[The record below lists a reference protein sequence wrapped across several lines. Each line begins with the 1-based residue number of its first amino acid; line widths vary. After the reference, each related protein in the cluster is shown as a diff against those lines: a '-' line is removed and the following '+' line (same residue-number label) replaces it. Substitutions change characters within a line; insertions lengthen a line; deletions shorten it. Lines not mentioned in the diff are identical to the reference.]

1 MPTCAERGRGV
12 LIICGLLL
20 AGAIASAVCESA
32 NAASGGQMKLPSAS
46 GTIVNSAG
54 MPVARKPSGLTLSI
68 DTTWV
73 AANGY
78 RPVRITIAP
87 PAAAPLAANRT
98 LEIRLTPHGYS
109 GNYFGNG
116 EALQVRQEVE
126 VSAGSSGA
134 TFTVSVPQE
143 QLWEGLALDVFE
155 EGTRIDELSSQ
166 GVFINPEA
174 SVLGGSSPAVN
185 PGERPTLLLLGIPSA
200 DAVSQVIRGALSG
213 DHSLYVELQED
224 RTSQGAP
231 AGNTAINPR
240 LTSLTELPDR
250 WVNYEGIDLT
260 VLSWDELKRLVTDHP
275 MQWRAIR
282 KQITAGGTLIV
293 YDVGANWG
301 RLPEVEK
308 LVDLPS
314 ASAEHAAATALDPV
328 ARGWNKPDL
337 TIRSQP
343 LEDDSLLDQTGTSRI
358 IPGKASGG
366 SVNFIWHALSRGQV
380 VAAVDEHFPADATLN
395 WWPWLL
401 NSLGQSRW
409 QWRERH
415 GLVLDP
421 DALEANQ
428 SNFWDFLIP
437 GVGLTP
443 VLGFQIL
450 ISLFAILIGP
460 VNYWLLRRW
469 GRLNLLLITV
479 PVSALLF
486 TATLLGYAFIH
497 DGLGV
502 RCRVRSFT
510 ELDQRRGEAVCWSR
524 LSYYAGLS
532 PSRGMTFSGDVAVF
546 PLRLPTEDSQRGRG
560 RADGPERELEWI
572 AADTPDGLPDQHLS
586 SHWLPARVPTQFVTV
601 RARPTPAR
609 LKMTGPAGGPP
620 KVENRLG
627 TRIVSLV
634 LTDDSGHY
642 FKTAELGDGQTA
654 KATAVATSD
663 ALEMVRRVLRD
674 NVLQPPAGSTPD
686 WFANSG
692 MNHRY
697 RNGPTPSVQPGDS
710 VLERS
715 LREAGE
721 PLAPR
726 RFVAIVEHSP
736 EVELGLDSASEEAS
750 LHVVC
755 GDW

>member
-1 MPTCAERGRGV
+1 MPTCAKRGCGV
-12 LIICGLLL
+12 LIVCGLLL
-20 AGAIASAVCESA
+20 AAAIASAVCDSA
-32 NAASGGQMKLPSAS
+32 RAASGGQMKLPSGS
-46 GTIVNSAG
+46 GTVLNSAG
-54 MPVARKPSGLTLSI
+54 VPVAPKPSGLTLSI

-87 PAAAPLAANRT
+87 PAAVPLTANRT
-98 LEIRLTPHGYS
+98 LEIRLMPLGYS
-109 GNYFGNG
+109 WNYFGNG
-116 EALQVRQEVE
+116 VVLRVSQEVE
-126 VSAGSSGA
+126 VPAGSSGA
-134 TFTVSVPQE
+134 AFTVSVPQE
-143 QLWEGLALDVFE
+143 QLWEGLALEVFE
-155 EGTRIDELSSQ
+155 DGTRIDELSSQ
-166 GVFINPEA
+166 AVFINPEA
-174 SVLGGSSPAVN
+174 SVSLGPSPTVN
-185 PGERPTLLLLGIPSA
+185 AGERPTILLLGIPSA
-200 DAVSQVIRGALSG
+200 DAVGQVTGSALSG

-224 RTSQGAP
+224 HTSKAAP
-231 AGNTAINPR
+231 VGNTAVNPR
-240 LTSLTELPDR
+240 LTSLGELPDC
-250 WVNYEGIDLT
+250 WVNYEGVDLI
-260 VLSWDELKRLVTDHP
+260 VLPLDELKRLVTDNP
-275 MQWRAIR
+275 KQWSAIR
-282 KQITAGGTLIV
+282 RQITAGGTLIV

-308 LVDLPS
+308 LVDLPT
-314 ASAEHAAATALDPV
+314 ASAEHAAAAAIDPV

-343 LEDDSLLDQTGTSRI
+343 LQDGSLDQAGISRI
-358 IPGKASGG
+358 IPGETSGG

-380 VAAVDEHFPADATLN
+380 VAAVDNHFPADSNYNA
-395 WWPWLL
+395 WPWLL
-401 NSLGQSRW
+401 NTLGQSRW

-428 SNFWDFLIP
+428 STFWDFLIP

-479 PVSALLF
+479 PISALLF

-532 PSRGMTFSGDVAVF
+532 PSRGMTFPGDVAVY
-546 PLRLPTEDSQRGRG
+546 PLRLPTEDQRRGRG
-560 RADGPERELEWI
+560 RANRPERELEWI
-572 AADTPDGLPDQHLS
+572 AADKPDCLPDKHLS
-586 SHWLPARVPTQFVTV
+586 SQWLPARVPTQFVTV
-601 RARPTPAR
+601 RARQTPAR
-609 LKMTGPAGGPP
+609 LKITVPAGGPP
-620 KVENRLG
+620 LIENRLA

-634 LTDDSGHY
+634 LTDDAGNY
-642 FKTAELGDGQTA
+642 FKTADLGDRQTA
-654 KATAVATSD
+654 KAAAVSKAD
-663 ALEMVRRVLRD
+663 ALEIVRRVLRD
-674 NVLQPPAGSTPD
+674 NMLQPPDGSTPD
-686 WFANSG
+686 WFTNQG
-692 MNHRY
+692 MSYRY
-697 RNGPTPSVQPGDS
+697 NNVPVPNLLVGQS
-710 VLERS
+710 VLERN
-715 LREAGE
+715 LRDAGE

-726 RFVAIVEHSP
+726 RFVAIVERSP
-736 EVELGLDSASEEAS
+736 EVELGLDSASQEAS
-750 LHVVC
+750 LHVVV